1 MEDDEDH
8 LWMASEVV
16 SDAERDD
23 LSQLKKDIKKAKNR
37 AKEQNPI
44 DGDDSDEL
52 CSVWSES
59 DDEKSLWTGDDDDD
73 TPTKPFPNERSDEY
87 IDKLFEF
94 DEKPKYRTL
103 AQGMRDEEL
112 SPGKQARK
120 QAVQNALKKL
130 KKGPDGRYVNVWEV
144 MSDLD
149 VLIGAFENIISG
161 PEYEELRQGGPKICD
176 IHFFKD
182 IQARMRDPNYKFSP
196 EIKLKPKSKL
206 VSRNERHKSDRF

>member
-1 MEDDEDH
+1 
-8 LWMASEVV
+8 MASEDE
-16 SDAERDD
+16 SDAECDD

-37 AKEQNPI
+37 AKAQNPI
-44 DGDDSDEL
+44 DSDDSDEL
-52 CSVWSES
+52 RSVWSES

-87 IDKLFEF
+87 IDNLFEF

-103 AQGMRDEEL
+103 AQAMRDEEEPGEL
-112 SPGKQARK
+112 LPGKQARK

-144 MSDLD
+144 TSDLD

-176 IHFFKD
+176 IKFFKNKHHWVT
-182 IQARMRDPNYKFSP
+182 QMYYG
-196 EIKLKPKSKL
+196 LKN
-206 VSRNERHKSDRF
+206 VAVF